1 MRVAIVTGAGGGI
14 GRATALRLAGEG
26 YAIAAVDM
34 NLEAAAQTASLVT
47 STDSPGQGFELDV
60 TQEEAVNQV
69 VEEISA
75 TLGTPAVL
83 VNNAGVLRDNSLRNM
98 SASDWS
104 TVMDVHLTGAFLMSR
119 ALQAPM
125 VSAGF
130 GRIINISST
139 SATGNKGQANYS
151 AAKAGI
157 QGFTKTLAMELGK
170 FGITVNAV
178 APGFIETAM
187 TRATA
192 ERVGM
197 PFDDFVAAAAA
208 HTAVGRTGTPDDV
221 AHAIAFFASPTSSFV
236 TGQVLYV
243 AGTPHV

>member
-47 STDSPGQGFELDV
+47 SADSPGQGFELDV

>member
-34 NLEAAAQTASLVT
+34 NLEAATETASLVT
-47 STDSPGQGFELDV
+47 SAGSPGQGFELDV

-208 HTAVGRTGTPDDV
+208 HTAVGRTGTPEDV

>member
-34 NLEAAAQTASLVT
+34 NLEAAAETASLVT
-47 STDSPGQGFELDV
+47 SAGSPGQGFELDV

-192 ERVGM
+192 ERVGV

-208 HTAVGRTGTPDDV
+208 HTAVGRTGTPEDV

>member
-34 NLEAAAQTASLVT
+34 NLEAAAETASLVT
-47 STDSPGQGFELDV
+47 SAGSPGQGFELDV